1 MKNFGCMWAVC
12 YDVDGKHFYDGKKKT
27 SITALFSYPF
37 QAEEFIEKVL
47 PAETKERFYVKQIQE
62 LDAET

>member
-12 YDVDGKHFYDGKKKT
+12 YDVDGKHFDDGKNKT

-47 PAETKERFYVKQIQE
+47 PAETKGRFYVKNIQE
-62 LDAET
+62 LDTET